1 MKKLQVAYSAKEK
14 AENLLKNLNELKEKG
29 SVSEDQ
35 FKTLKDEFDHS
46 LTQAMAR
53 IEEIKE
59 DLKRRVEGKEAELK
73 EMKKDFEM
81 LRLRSE
87 VGQISATEF
96 FRLKERIQKSI
107 RSKEEAISKL
117 NTLINSQSSSDLGG
131 YIEVQVGK
139 VEKRSDILPS
149 GFPEFSR
156 VSETIADRSALLP
169 LICGI
174 VILIGS
180 FMPWA
185 SLGIGYGIRF
195 TDTGLASNQ
204 GIIAMLSGLFIIG
217 LAFLKDRYLKIKGI
231 GHLITGGITLLC
243 LISYWSGAPVFGGSL
258 TPGFGFILCLIA
270 AIIVVITGIT
280 EYRRA

>member
-1 MKKLQVAYSAKEK
+1 MKKLQVAYSMKEK

-29 SVSEDQ
+29 SVTEAQ
-35 FKTLKDEFDHS
+35 FKTLKEEFEHS
-46 LTQAMAR
+46 STQAVAR
-53 IEEIKE
+53 IEQIKV
-59 DLKRRVEGKEAELK
+59 DLRRKIEQKETELK
-73 EMKKDFEM
+73 ELKKDFEM
-81 LRLRSE
+81 LRVRSE
-87 VGQISATEF
+87 VGQITATEF

-107 RSKEEAISKL
+107 KGKEEEISKL
-117 NTLINSQSSSDLGG
+117 NTLINSQSSSELGG
-131 YIEVQVGK
+131 YIEVQIGK

-149 GFPEFSR
+149 GFPEFGR
-156 VSETIADRSALLP
+156 VGETIADRSALIP

-195 TDTGLASNQ
+195 TDTGLANNQ

-217 LAFLKDRYLKIKGI
+217 LAFLKDLKIKGI
-231 GHLITGGITLLC
+231 GHLITGGVTILC
-243 LISYWSGAPVFGGSL
+243 LISYWSGASGAFGGLS
-258 TPGFGFILCLIA
+258 PGFGFILCLIA